1 MGSSHETVSS
11 MGRLKQLPARLA
23 ALPPRLAPAP
33 LVGRNPSI
41 VLVDERSARRDAEQ
55 AWRKWYKTARW
66 QKLRW
71 SVLVRDLFTCC
82 RCRRIEGNTS
92 LLVADH
98 VKPHR
103 GDETMFWD
111 AENLQCLC
119 KPCHDRDKQAE
130 ERAGRW

>member
-1 MGSSHETVSS
+1 

-103 GDETMFWD
+103 GDEHLFWD
-111 AENLQCLC
+111 DANIKAMC
-119 KPCHDRDKQAE
+119 KACHDSIKQSE